1 MSACGP
7 KCADFEKGM
16 VISMAKYIGKRILWM
31 IPVLIGVTLL
41 LFLLQAITPGDPADL
56 ALGDNATAE
65 QKTEW
70 RAKYGLDEPVVVQ
83 YGKYMWGI
91 ITRGDFGN
99 SYKTGKS
106 VTGQIIERW
115 PTTFLLALLTTLVS
129 ALIGVTLGI
138 FSALYH
144 GKWIDNVTRF
154 FGMLGISMP
163 NFWFA
168 LLLIQLFALK
178 MKWLPV
184 SGWYGPKYWILPA
197 MTLGILGSASLLRI
211 TRSAMLDN
219 IQADYVR
226 TARAKGQSEKTVTL
240 HHILK
245 NAMIPITTNIGFQF
259 SMGLAGTMILE
270 QIFAISGLGNLMVT
284 AINNRDY
291 PQLRGSII
299 LVAATIC
306 VVNLLVDILY
316 ALFDP
321 RVKARYKNS

>member
-1 MSACGP
+1 ML
-7 KCADFEKGM
+7 
-16 VISMAKYIGKRILWM
+16 KYIMKRILWM
-31 IPVLIGVTLL
+31 IPVLIGVSLL
-41 LFLLQAITPGDPADL
+41 LFALQAITPGDPADL
-56 ALGDNATAE
+56 ALGDNATVE

-70 RAKYGLDEPVVVQ
+70 RERYGLDDPMIVQ
-83 YGKYMWGI
+83 YGKYMWNI
-91 ITRGDFGN
+91 VTKGDFGN
-99 SYKTGKS
+99 SYKTGKP
-106 VTGQIIERW
+106 VTQQIIQRW
-115 PTTFLLALLTTLVS
+115 PTTFLLAMLTTVVS
-129 ALIGVTLGI
+129 TLIGVALGV
-138 FSALYH
+138 FSALYR
-144 GKWIDNVTRF
+144 GKWFDNVARF

-178 MKWLPV
+178 LKWLPV
-184 SGWYGPKYWILPA
+184 SGWYGPKYWVLPA

-226 TARAKGQSEKTVTL
+226 TARAKGQNERIITL
-240 HHILK
+240 HHILR
-245 NAMIPITTNIGFQF
+245 NAMIPISTNIGFQF
-259 SMGLAGTMILE
+259 AMGLAGTMILE

-306 VVNLLVDILY
+306 ILNMLVDIMY